1 MANKEEASSSS
12 CVGVTTTTT
21 TTTSMVL
28 EGDEEEPLY
37 GSESGW
43 VEALTSCDHLASLA
57 SDLIHIPTPD
67 SHCNRIPTLMCLHFL
82 PILQLAKG
90 ATTPKRIGYVYTA
103 RMFFVAVLSTST
115 CSSIIGKPVIVWHSA
130 TDAQVILALRPV
142 YETAYLLKFGKAPP
156 FRTVEFSQV
165 GNIEAEGSTS
175 SK

>member
-12 CVGVTTTTT
+12 CVGVTTTT

-67 SHCNRIPTLMCLHFL
+67 SHCNRCHHPKENWLCLYCKDVLCSRFINKHML
-82 PILQLAKG
+82 EHYRE
-90 ATTPKRIGYVYTA
+90 TNHC
-103 RMFFVAVLSTST
+103 VALSYSDL
-115 CSSIIGKPVIVWHSA
+115 SVWCFSCDSYL
-130 TDAQVILALRPV
+130 DAQVILALRPV
-142 YETAYLLKFGKAPP
+142 YETAYLLKFGEAPP

-165 GNIEAEGSTS
+165 GNIEAESSTS

>member
-12 CVGVTTTTT
+12 CVGVTTT

-67 SHCNRIPTLMCLHFL
+67 SHCNRSANASSLNPLLNPYHSLTHSYIYDLENLNW
-82 PILQLAKG
+82 
-90 ATTPKRIGYVYTA
+90 
-103 RMFFVAVLSTST
+103 FVL
-115 CSSIIGKPVIVWHSA
+115 
-130 TDAQVILALRPV
+130 
-142 YETAYLLKFGKAPP
+142 Y
-156 FRTVEFSQV
+156 
-165 GNIEAEGSTS
+165 
-175 SK
+175 

>member
-12 CVGVTTTTT
+12 CVGVTTT

-67 SHCNRIPTLMCLHFL
+67 SHCNSRFINKHMLEHYWETSHC
-82 PILQLAKG
+82 
-90 ATTPKRIGYVYTA
+90 
-103 RMFFVAVLSTST
+103 VALSYSDL
-115 CSSIIGKPVIVWHSA
+115 SVWCFSCDSYL
-130 TDAQVILALRPV
+130 DAQVILALRPV
-142 YETAYLLKFGKAPP
+142 YETAYLLKFGEAPP